1 MKKIIIVI
9 ALFIFGNVKAQ
20 QKEINFNVLLNA
32 PQKSSSLNALK
43 GKVVVLEF
51 WATWCGAC
59 LTAMPHLA
67 KLQQTFPDKLQVITI
82 SSESEK
88 RIGAFLK
95 SRPSNLWF
103 AVDTAEMISKFFPHQ
118 LIPHTIVISPMGE
131 VLAYTS
137 PEAVTSL
144 VVDSILTGKKVHI
157 PKKVD
162 VVFDSHEALMNKVFP
177 LDKIEKNRFLMQQ
190 EIKGAPGFSTT
201 YPLDS
206 TYNGRRITAINLG
219 MSDLYRLAYGSV
231 PYKRMID
238 QTAES
243 DRSTVYCLDII
254 VKDQKDL
261 LSTLKAEL
269 HKRFDVQARME
280 TQQKTV
286 NILRIVHNVK
296 FKSIPLNVSGKRTYY
311 ARHGEI
317 DQQGI
322 TMEDFAAFLES
333 YGTEKLLVIDETG
346 NSSKFDIKFTFQPE
360 NSATL
365 TAVLEGM
372 GLSLVKE
379 KRNVDILTIYR

>member
-67 KLQQTFPDKLQVITI
+67 KLQQTFPDKLRVITI

-103 AVDTAEMISKFFPHQ
+103 AVDTGEMISKFFPHQ
-118 LIPHTIVISPMGE
+118 LIPHTVVISPMGE

-137 PEAVTSL
+137 PEAVTAL
-144 VVDSILTGKKVHI
+144 VVDSILTGKEVHL

-162 VVFDSHEALMNKVFP
+162 VAFDSHEALMNKVFP
-177 LDKIEKNRFLMQQ
+177 LDKIEKDRFLMQQ

-206 TYNGRRITAINLG
+206 TYNGRRITAINLS
-219 MSDLYRLAYGSV
+219 MSDLYRLAYGNV
-231 PYKRMID
+231 PYKRMMD
-238 QTAES
+238 KTAES
-243 DRSTVYCLDII
+243 DRGAAYCLDII

-261 LSTLKAEL
+261 LPTLKAEL
-269 HKRFDVQARME
+269 LKRFDVQARME
-280 TQQKTV
+280 IQQKTV
-286 NILRIVHNVK
+286 HILRIVDAEK
-296 FKSIPLNVSGKRTYY
+296 FKTVRLNVNGKRTYY

-322 TMEDFAAFLES
+322 TMGDFARYLES
-333 YGTEKLLVIDETG
+333 FGTEKLLVIDETG

-360 NSATL
+360 NPATL
-365 TAVLEGM
+365 TILLKEM
-372 GLSLVKE
+372 GLGLLKEQRGIEFLV
-379 KRNVDILTIYR
+379 IYR